1 MASKSIQILV
11 NEFPAWSDSAA
22 WGVAPTT
29 VHRLGRAF
37 CAGDAAGCKPA
48 GHTGPKAYVPRV
60 VILSR
65 EDGEGPLIAR
75 VRSSRL
81 RVSSSFATATY
92 SSYEGS
98 FAIFAAQDDNARN
111 IGLWPCVPSGF
122 ATRCIASTKRTAE
135 SVHGR
140 RSNPPRRAV
149 TPRWKFIDKNLN

>member
-81 RVSSSFATATY
+81 RVSSSFARFRMARERQVQARC
-92 SSYEGS
+92 EGEWELTNEMMITQKS
-98 FAIFAAQDDNARN
+98 LCDSIPVGGALR
-111 IGLWPCVPSGF
+111 SG
-122 ATRCIASTKRTAE
+122 
-135 SVHGR
+135 
-140 RSNPPRRAV
+140 
-149 TPRWKFIDKNLN
+149 

>member
-65 EDGEGPLIAR
+65 EDDEGPLIAR

-81 RVSSSFATATY
+81 RVSSSFARFGMARERQVQARC
-92 SSYEGS
+92 EGEWELTNEMMITQKS
-98 FAIFAAQDDNARN
+98 LCDSIPVGGALR
-111 IGLWPCVPSGF
+111 SG
-122 ATRCIASTKRTAE
+122 
-135 SVHGR
+135 
-140 RSNPPRRAV
+140 
-149 TPRWKFIDKNLN
+149 